1 MQKKA
6 NVRQLQMQQPIIL
19 PYKKKNTQDVKWI
32 RQQPPGLVPCWVY
45 GYLLIK
51 G

>member
-19 PYKKKNTQDVKWI
+19 PYKKKNTLR
-32 RQQPPGLVPCWVY
+32 RQG
-45 GYLLIK
+45 K
-51 G
+51 